1 MRIGEDMWLKESR
14 YGCTEEDMRRFIH
27 GMDGSSPAVRLM
39 LLVER
44 TLYAPRISGTRTS
57 MIRSLDGDSEASR
70 RRIIAVAQ
78 GMDACSLYPERD
90 AGMDPARDD
99 HADLARWWILSP
111 RLACSHA
118 RTRRLCSREPDMGRR
133 LQGRMMSLL
142 AFAVRNEQWASLLI
156 DTLAGFFG
164 LSGACGRECPVSSP
178 SGDVPGDGLRLVR
191 DGLVPKRCIQ
201 ALACMI
207 CEAFNDGHDQDSMV
221 SPLSVTLSM
230 MVGRCLDA
238 PTAAGLPMVADG
250 MYGPC
255 RTPMDDLKTI
265 LGHAARHPFDA
276 VGEADYSTRMFGA
289 NMLTI
294 IPEGDFVGDSD
305 DVEDCNVACREARCA
320 VDAAM
325 FALLTHPLFPEHV
338 TAAVEQTD
346 RVFTRLQAERRNN
359 GQLVHYPLL
368 PYATIVR
375 VAQAPPF
382 IVRILSCPLHTSI
395 RMQCDGTDEVHMLM
409 RTCNN
414 VAISADEALSQRRG
428 MVMADRITSTDW
440 SHHDVDAMMRIIR
453 ALNPPPYM
461 AAHDPM
467 GILMKHAETPMEDER
482 NTTDFLVACMDSDR
496 MGLASEMM
504 GLIDIL
510 YRVDDLIGS
519 YGSNRLD
526 WRLNSWR
533 LNRHKRYITGSSR
546 WSLKTTASS
555 LKAMLERA
563 GQDDS
568 TLPADFV
575 VSDLMAGFSL
585 QPYDEDKTPD
595 PKMSY
600 ILIDMNAEV
609 GSDYSCYELVI
620 DWSA

>member
-57 MIRSLDGDSEASR
+57 MIRSLDGNSEASR
-70 RRIIAVAQ
+70 RRIVAVAQ
-78 GMDACSLYPERD
+78 GMDACSLYPDRD
-90 AGMDPARDD
+90 AGMDFARDE

-118 RTRRLCSREPDMGRR
+118 RTRRLYSREPDMGRR
-133 LQGRMMSLL
+133 FQGRMMSLL
-142 AFAVRNEQWASLLI
+142 AFAVHNGRWASLLI

-164 LSGACGRECPVSSP
+164 LSGACGRERPLASP

-201 ALACMI
+201 ALACML
-207 CEAFNDGHDQDSMV
+207 CEAFNDGHERDSMV

-238 PTAAGLPMVADG
+238 PTAASLPMVGDG
-250 MYGPC
+250 MYGTE
-255 RTPMDDLKTI
+255 RTPMDDLKTV

-276 VGEADYSTRMFGA
+276 VRRTDYSTRVFGA

-338 TAAVEQTD
+338 TDAVEQTD
-346 RVFTRLQAERRNN
+346 EVFTRMIRHDN

-368 PYATIVR
+368 PYATVVR

-382 IVRILSCPLHTSI
+382 IIGILSSPTHTSI
-395 RMQCDGTDEVHMLM
+395 RMRCDGGDEDTAHNLK
-409 RTCNN
+409 TCEDVI
-414 VAISADEALSQRRG
+414 VAADEARSQKRG
-428 MVMADRITSTDW
+428 VIMADRIINTDW
-440 SHHDVDAMMRIIR
+440 SHHDVDAMMRIIK
-453 ALNPPPYM
+453 ALNPPPYE
-461 AAHDPM
+461 ADHDPM
-467 GILMKHAETPMEDER
+467 GVFTKREQAPEVDAVK
-482 NTTDFLVACMDSDR
+482 TTDFLVACMDSDR
-496 MGLASEMM
+496 MGLAAEMM
-504 GLIDIL
+504 GLVDIFL
-510 YRVDDLIGS
+510 HVDSLIGPFEPYS
-519 YGSNRLD
+519 LDWSLFRRQPYLGGSNR
-526 WRLNSWR
+526 
-533 LNRHKRYITGSSR
+533 
-546 WSLKTTASS
+546 WSIRTTASA
-555 LKAMLERA
+555 LKAMIERA
-563 GQDDS
+563 DRKDS
-568 TLPADFV
+568 RMPDDFV

-585 QPYDEDKTPD
+585 QPYYKRKPD
-595 PKMSY
+595 PKASS
-600 ILIDMNAEV
+600 ILIDAD
-609 GSDYSCYELVI
+609 SSQYELLI

>member
-1 MRIGEDMWLKESR
+1 MRMGKDMWLKESR
-14 YGCTEEDMRRFIH
+14 YGCTEEDIRRFIH

-78 GMDACSLYPERD
+78 GMDACSPYPDRD
-90 AGMDPARDD
+90 SGMDPASDE

-111 RLACSHA
+111 GRAYSHA
-118 RTRRLCSREPDMGRR
+118 RTRRLYSREPDMGRR

-142 AFAVRNEQWASLLI
+142 AFAVRNEQWASLLT

-164 LSGACGRECPVSSP
+164 LSGACGRERPVSSP
-178 SGDVPGDGLRLVR
+178 GGDAIEDGLRLVR

-201 ALACMI
+201 ALACML
-207 CEAFNDGHDQDSMV
+207 CEAFSGGHEKDSTV

-238 PTAAGLPMVADG
+238 PTAAGLPMVGDG
-250 MYGPC
+250 MYGTE

-265 LGHAARHPFDA
+265 LDHAARHPFDA
-276 VGEADYSTRMFGA
+276 VRKTDYSTRVFGA

-294 IPEGDFVGDSD
+294 IPEGDFAGDFD

-346 RVFTRLQAERRNN
+346 EVFTRMGMIRHDN

-368 PYATIVR
+368 PYATVVR

-382 IVRILSCPLHTSI
+382 IIGILSSPTHTSI
-395 RMQCDGTDEVHMLM
+395 RMRCDSGDEDTAHRLK
-409 RTCNN
+409 TCED
-414 VAISADEALSQRRG
+414 VIMAADEARSQKRG
-428 MVMADRITSTDW
+428 VIMTERIINTDW
-440 SHHDVDAMMRIIR
+440 SHHSIDAMMRIIK
-453 ALNPPPYM
+453 ALNPPPYE
-461 AAHDPM
+461 AGHDPM
-467 GILMKHAETPMEDER
+467 GVFMKRTQAPEVDAGK
-482 NTTDFLVACMDSDR
+482 TTDFLVACMDSDN
-496 MGLASEMM
+496 MGLAAEMM
-504 GLIDIL
+504 GLVGVL
-510 YRVDDLIGS
+510 FRVDNLLGPFKSHSLDWNLFRRQPYLG
-519 YGSNRLD
+519 GSNR
-526 WRLNSWR
+526 
-533 LNRHKRYITGSSR
+533 
-546 WSLKTTASS
+546 WSIKTTASA
-555 LKAMLERA
+555 LKAMIERA
-563 GQDDS
+563 GREDS
-568 TLPADFV
+568 RMPDDFV

-585 QPYDEDKTPD
+585 QPYYERKPD
-595 PKMSY
+595 PKASS
-600 ILIDMNAEV
+600 ILIDTD
-609 GSDYSCYELVI
+609 SSQYELLI